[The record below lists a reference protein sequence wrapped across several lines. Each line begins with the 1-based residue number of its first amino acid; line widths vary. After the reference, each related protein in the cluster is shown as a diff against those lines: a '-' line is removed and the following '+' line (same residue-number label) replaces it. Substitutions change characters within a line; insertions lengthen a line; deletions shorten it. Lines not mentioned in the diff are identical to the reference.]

1 MTQRALLY
9 KKILYVCLI
18 AVLLFPLY
26 RLGSPSQMKKGGGLS
41 RGGILAQQRLD
52 NGLAEADLGQIDPAS
67 STMKL
72 ATFGMRGV
80 AIALLWNR
88 SLECEKRADWDNV
101 VATGNQ
107 IIMLEPHFISV
118 WDFVGWKL
126 AYNASAQFDD
136 YRERY
141 RWVIRGFEF
150 LQKGTGYN
158 KKAPKLFMKT
168 GWTIS
173 QKIGIADEKNQYRRL
188 FREDDEFHA
197 KQVYKERDNWLFG
210 RNFYLDAEDLYNK
223 GGDIGK
229 ETRILFF
236 SRSRMNLLRY
246 AQWMEQDGCGKT
258 KDNTPLF
265 DEENAAA
272 AWRDAAEKWN
282 ELCRLSVETVIEDP
296 NNPGKFRWMSLNE
309 VDESKAEAAELMEK
323 LEGMLPEGTTFE
335 TLVWDRWNNV
345 LEDRHRAGLF
355 SRVMDPAPEV
365 DPINGER
372 DRSLRVLRDYLD
384 GKHGEFPEWA
394 DWEKKLEDLTRKLVI
409 ESAKP
414 EDREMITNALD
425 VPAIF
430 RTDEQQELVSPILSN
445 LDLWAYQGEV
455 LLAPTAQVM
464 ADCVEGDE
472 HQEALD
478 ICDRITDLGERA
490 RFATLFADIMDSAHR
505 KREVVLE
512 QEPEA
517 RAARQHRYLSRVRFY
532 SGQVEEANQEF
543 LDCEASWMALCA
555 RPEFADLL
563 YRPQI
568 RGDFLAENEK
578 YTIIL
583 DALGKI
589 FPIPYPFE
597 SLEERSYNETGHE
610 GMVIAAKSYL
620 NKCIDQKDPKVFE
633 NAQSL
638 MQILA
643 GFFSATDTAKLFP
656 TQKIRDDVTEG
667 ASLLA
672 RAYESLDEAARQQL
686 RDEGIF
692 SQYPCRSE
700 LELLMTKGDPLY
712 QELELLYQDYQRSLY
727 QASEDPDHAADVQDK
742 ISQSREGLIEKYS
755 ELVKKYPVLKYD
767 VDSSLYPRISMT
779 AAQYVQQLKQDGKEI
794 PEDFALKA
802 FLPENL

>member
-1 MTQRALLY
+1 
-9 KKILYVCLI
+9 
-18 AVLLFPLY
+18 
-26 RLGSPSQMKKGGGLS
+26 
-41 RGGILAQQRLD
+41 
-52 NGLAEADLGQIDPAS
+52 
-67 STMKL
+67 
-72 ATFGMRGV
+72 
-80 AIALLWNR
+80 
-88 SLECEKRADWDNV
+88 
-101 VATGNQ
+101 
-107 IIMLEPHFISV
+107 
-118 WDFVGWKL
+118 WDFLGWKL

-136 YRERY
+136 YRKRY

-236 SRSRMNLLRY
+236 SRSRTNLLRY

-265 DEENAAA
+265 DEDNAAA
-272 AWRDAAEKWN
+272 AWRDAEEKWN
-282 ELCRLSVETVIEDP
+282 ELCRLRVETVIEDP
-296 NNPGKFRWMSLNE
+296 KNPGKFRWMSLSE
-309 VDESKAEAAELMEK
+309 VDECRAEIAELVEK
-323 LEGMLPEGTTFE
+323 LKQMLPEGTSYE
-335 TLVWDRWNNV
+335 SIVWDRWNNV
-345 LEDRHRAGLF
+345 LEDRHRAALS
-355 SRVMDPAPEV
+355 SRVKNPAPEV
-365 DPINGER
+365 DPNNGER
-372 DRSLRVLRDYLD
+372 DRPFRVLRDYLD

-394 DWEKKLEDLTRKLVI
+394 DWEKKLDDLTRKLAV
-409 ESAKP
+409 ESVKP
-414 EDREMITNALD
+414 EDQEAIANAFDIPVIL
-425 VPAIF
+425 
-430 RTDEQQELVSPILSN
+430 RTDEQQELMGPFLEN
-445 LDLWAYQGEV
+445 FELWGQQAEQLFIPSV
-455 LLAPTAQVM
+455 AVM
-464 ADCVEGDE
+464 ADCVEGDN

-478 ICDRITDLGERA
+478 ICDRIADLAERS
-490 RFATLFADIMDSAHR
+490 RFAAMFTDIMGSVYR
-505 KREVVLE
+505 QREVVFE

-517 RAARQHRYLSRVRFY
+517 RAAREHRYLSRVRFY

-543 LDCEASWMALCA
+543 LDCEASWMALCD
-555 RPEFADLL
+555 RPEYADLL
-563 YRPQI
+563 YRSEIQ
-568 RGDFLAENEK
+568 GDFLAEDEK

-583 DALGKI
+583 VALGKI

-597 SLEERSYNETGHE
+597 PLEELVYREAGHE
-610 GMVIAAKSYL
+610 SMVSAAKSYL
-620 NKCIDQKDPKVFE
+620 NKSIDEKDPKAFE
-633 NAQSL
+633 DARTL
-638 MQILA
+638 MHILS

-667 ASLLA
+667 ANLLA
-672 RAYESLDEAARQQL
+672 RAYESLDETKRQQIL
-686 RDEGIF
+686 GEGFF

-727 QASEDPDHAADVQDK
+727 QAGEDPDHAADIQDK
-742 ISQSREGLIEKYS
+742 ISQSRESLIEKYS
-755 ELVKKYPVLKYD
+755 ELVKKYPMLKYD

-779 AAQYVQQLKQDGKEI
+779 VAQYVQQLKQDGKEI

-802 FLPENL
+802 FLPE

>member
-1 MTQRALLY
+1 MTQRAHLY

-26 RLGSPSQMKKGGGLS
+26 RLGSPSQLKKGALS
-41 RGGILAQQRLD
+41 RGGILSQQRLN

-88 SLECEKRADWDNV
+88 SLEYEKRADWDNV

-158 KKAPKLFMKT
+158 RKAPKLYMKT

-188 FREDDEFHA
+188 FREDDEFHS

-265 DEENAAA
+265 DEENTAS
-272 AWRDAAEKWN
+272 AWRDAEEKWN
-282 ELCRLSVETVIEDP
+282 ELCGMRIETVIEDP
-296 NNPGKFRWMSLNE
+296 NNPGKFRWMSINE
-309 VDESKAEAAELMEK
+309 ADECNAEIAELTGEIEK
-323 LEGMLPEGTTFE
+323 MLPDGLNYES
-335 TLVWDRWNNV
+335 LVWDRWNNV
-345 LEDRHRAGLF
+345 LTDEHRVALSGRLEN
-355 SRVMDPAPEV
+355 PAPEE
-365 DPINGER
+365 DPINGKD
-372 DRSLRVLRDYLD
+372 DRPFRVVRDYLD
-384 GKHGEFPEWA
+384 GKHGEVPEWS
-394 DWEKKLEDLTRKLVI
+394 DWKEKLVDVARNLAF
-409 ESAKP
+409 ESSKS
-414 EDREMITNALD
+414 EDRDAVIKAFDM
-425 VPAIF
+425 PAMF
-430 RTDEQQELVSPILSN
+430 RSEEQNGFLSAFYGNLSSWAIQAETLLIPTD
-445 LDLWAYQGEV
+445 
-455 LLAPTAQVM
+455 QVM
-464 ADCVEGDE
+464 ADKIEGDN
-472 HQEALD
+472 HQKALD
-478 ICDRITDLGERA
+478 LCDRITDLKERA
-490 RFATLFADIMDSAHR
+490 RFSSLFADIMDSAR
-505 KREVVLE
+505 QKREVVLE

-517 RAARQHRYLSRVRFY
+517 RAAREHRYLARVRFY

-555 RPEFADLL
+555 KPGYSDLL
-563 YRPQI
+563 YWPQI
-568 RGDFLAENEK
+568 QGDFLGENEK

-597 SLEERSYNETGHE
+597 PLELKKYDKAGRSEVAERST
-610 GMVIAAKSYL
+610 KYL
-620 NKCIDQKDPKVFE
+620 RKQIEEKDPDVFK
-633 NAQSL
+633 NAESY
-638 MQILA
+638 MRFI
-643 GFFSATDTAKLFP
+643 GTYFPDSDTAKLFP
-656 TQKIRDDVTEG
+656 TQKVRDDLIEG
-667 ASLLA
+667 AALLVQA
-672 RAYESLDEAARQQL
+672 FESLDDAARQQVL
-686 RDEGIF
+686 SEGQF
-692 SQYPCRSE
+692 SRYPCRSE
-700 LELLMTKGDPLY
+700 LELLMTKGDSLY
-712 QELELLYQDYQRSLY
+712 QELEVLYQEYQRNLY
-727 QASEDPDHAADVQDK
+727 QANEDPDHAADFQEKV
-742 ISQSREGLIEKYS
+742 SQSRGNLIEKYS
-755 ELVKKYPVLKYD
+755 ELVSKYPVLKYD
-767 VDSSLYPRISMT
+767 VNSPLYPRISMT
-779 AAQYVQQLKQDGKEI
+779 VAQYVQQLKDDGKDI

-802 FLPENL
+802 FLPE